1 MEVIM
6 NKTAFIFPGQGAQY
20 VGMGKDF
27 YDNFK
32 IARETFDIASETLN
46 MDMKKLCFEGPKEE
60 LMLTENTQPA
70 ILTVSTA
77 ILNVL
82 TKEFDLNCDIT
93 AGLSL
98 GEYTALVNT
107 GMISFEEAVKVVKN
121 RGRYMQNAVPEGKGK
136 MAALIGGNR
145 IDVER
150 LCYDHQKYGIIQ
162 PANFNCPGQI
172 VIGGEVLPIEKA
184 MKSIAD
190 YNIKRAI
197 ELPVSAPFHTEML
210 KPAAENLSKDL
221 EKVNIYNSEF
231 PVVSNVTGE
240 IYENDADIKDYLL
253 KQVYSSVLWEDSVN
267 TMISEGVDT
276 FIEIG
281 PGKSLSGF
289 IKKIDRSLNILN
301 VQDMKSLN
309 KSFVKLGVA
318 S

>member
-20 VGMGKDF
+20 LGMGKDF
-27 YDNFK
+27 YENFE
-32 IARETFDIASETLN
+32 IARETFDIASEVLN
-46 MDMKKLCFEGPKEE
+46 MDVKKLCFDGPEKE

-70 ILTVSTA
+70 ILTVSTS

-82 TKEFDLNCDIT
+82 KKEFDLNCDIT

-98 GEYTALVNT
+98 GEYTALVNSE
-107 GMISFEEAVKVVKN
+107 ILSFEEAVGVVKN
-121 RGRYMQNAVPEGKGK
+121 RGRYMQTAVPEGKGK

-150 LCYDHQKYGIIQ
+150 LCYDHKKYGIIQ

-184 MKSIAD
+184 IENINNYS
-190 YNIKRAI
+190 IKRAI

-221 EKVNIYNSEF
+221 DNIIINDGLY
-231 PVVSNVTGE
+231 PVVSNVTGDV
-240 IYENDADIKDYLL
+240 YTDNSQIKNYLL

-267 TMISEGVDT
+267 TMIKKGVDT

-309 KSFVKLGVA
+309 KSFVKLGAV

>member
-20 VGMGKDF
+20 LGMGKDF
-27 YDNFK
+27 YENFE
-32 IARETFDIASETLN
+32 IARETFDIASEVLN
-46 MDMKKLCFEGPKEE
+46 MDVKKLCFDGPEKE

-70 ILTVSTA
+70 ILTVSTS

-82 TKEFDLNCDIT
+82 KKEFDLKCDIT

-98 GEYTALVNT
+98 GEYTALVNAGILT
-107 GMISFEEAVKVVKN
+107 FEDAVKVVKN
-121 RGRYMQNAVPEGKGK
+121 RGRYMQNAVPKGKGK

-145 IDVER
+145 IDVKR
-150 LCYDHQKYGIIQ
+150 LCSDHEKYGIIQ

-172 VIGGEVLPIEKA
+172 VIGGENLPIEKA
-184 MKSIAD
+184 MENISD
-190 YNIKRAI
+190 YNIKRAV

-221 EKVNIYNSEF
+221 EGISINTGVF

-240 IYENDADIKDYLL
+240 IYQYNDNIKDYLL
-253 KQVYSSVLWEDSVN
+253 KQVYSSVLWEDSVD
-267 TMISEGVDT
+267 TMISEGVST

-281 PGKSLSGF
+281 PGKSLSSF